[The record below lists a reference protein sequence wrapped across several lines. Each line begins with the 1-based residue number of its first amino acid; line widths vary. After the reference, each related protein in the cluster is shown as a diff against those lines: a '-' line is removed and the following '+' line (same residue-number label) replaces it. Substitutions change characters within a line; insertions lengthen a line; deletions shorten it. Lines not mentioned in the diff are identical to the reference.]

1 VSPTRRTILLSVMLL
16 TCVIFAT
23 DYFLD
28 PNNEYIYAT
37 LEGFEAYY
45 DETEQSLTVFN
56 ADLNLF
62 LNISK
67 LSEPVEG
74 LDLTTLVQEIK
85 KSLENSG
92 FKILTTDERDFQKYK
107 ATTFETLSMQN
118 NILVR
123 VEFTIFEVPNRGFY
137 MILSAAQD
145 ESYDS
150 LRMVIRAAK
159 MMLMFIE

>member
-1 VSPTRRTILLSVMLL
+1 
-16 TCVIFAT
+16 
-23 DYFLD
+23 
-28 PNNEYIYAT
+28 
-37 LEGFEAYY
+37 
-45 DETEQSLTVFN
+45 
-56 ADLNLF
+56 LF

-67 LSEPVEG
+67 LSESVEG

-85 KSLENSG
+85 KSLENTG

-118 NILVR
+118 DILVR

-150 LRMVIRAAK
+150 LRMLIKAAK
-159 MMLMFIE
+159 QMLMFIE

>member
-1 VSPTRRTILLSVMLL
+1 MLL

-28 PNNEYIYAT
+28 PNNEYIYAA

-45 DETEQSLTVFN
+45 DENEQSLTVFN

-74 LDLTTLVQEIK
+74 LGLTTLVQEIK

-92 FKILTTDERDFQKYK
+92 FKILTTDERDFQKYR
-107 ATTFETLSMQN
+107 ATSFETLSTQN

-137 MILSAAQD
+137 MILSATQD